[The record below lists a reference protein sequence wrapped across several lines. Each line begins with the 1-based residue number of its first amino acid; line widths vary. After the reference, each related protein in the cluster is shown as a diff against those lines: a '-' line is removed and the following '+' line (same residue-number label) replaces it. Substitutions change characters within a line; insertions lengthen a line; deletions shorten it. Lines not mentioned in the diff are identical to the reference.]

1 MADKEQR
8 IREAA
13 YRIWEE
19 EGYPDGQADRHW
31 EIAVGRIEAADGE
44 DAKPSPDSKISPA
57 AAGAVPIAPAASA
70 PPTAATKRE
79 PPVKAKPGKRGSSQV
94 DGRGADYR

>member
-1 MADKEQR
+1 MMADKKQR

-19 EGYPDGQADRHW
+19 EGYPAGQADRHW
-31 EIAVGRIEAADGE
+31 EMAAGQIGGADGE
-44 DAKPSPDSKISPA
+44 GADSEINPA
-57 AAGAVPIAPAASA
+57 AAGAAPLAPIASALVIAAK
-70 PPTAATKRE
+70 KRE
-79 PPVKAKPGKRGSSQV
+79 PPAKAKPGKRSASQS

>member
-19 EGYPDGQADRHW
+19 EGYPEGQADRHW
-31 EIAVGRIEAADGE
+31 EIAAGRIGAADGAG
-44 DAKPSPDSKISPA
+44 AKPSPDSEISPA
-57 AAGAVPIAPAASA
+57 AAGAAPVAPAASA
-70 PPTAATKRE
+70 PPIAAKKRE
-79 PPVKAKPGKRGSSQV
+79 APAKAKPGKRSSSQG
-94 DGRGADYR
+94 DGRGATYR